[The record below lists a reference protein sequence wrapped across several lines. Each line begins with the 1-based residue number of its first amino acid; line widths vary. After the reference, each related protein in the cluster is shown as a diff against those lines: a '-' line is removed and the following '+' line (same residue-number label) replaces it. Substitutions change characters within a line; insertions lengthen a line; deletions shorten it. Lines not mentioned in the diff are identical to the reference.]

1 MGTILHIFVNELCK
15 IKSKILLLLECSKGL
30 FSAIIYC
37 AFDITF
43 IAKCVGRENVHPSLP
58 WMVLG
63 NSGGAGGGAVR
74 LNFLRGRGHFHKEF
88 SRV

>member
-1 MGTILHIFVNELCK
+1 MGTILHFVNELYKIKSK

-43 IAKCVGRENVHPSLP
+43 IAKCVVRENVHPSLP
-58 WMVLG
+58 PWMVFG
-63 NSGGAGGGAVR
+63 NS
-74 LNFLRGRGHFHKEF
+74 
-88 SRV
+88 